1 MSDLE
6 KLVAF
11 KSWVDTILDKHT
23 KEFNFLL
30 KEATC
35 VNKLELTNFIN
46 KNEIIHFFKD
56 SGEVDRLVN
65 GITSQDIKTNA
76 NDYVRNV
83 VNNKI
88 KNNLDI
94 FNDFLL
100 KCELEDVNNSNKP
113 LRLPSSS
120 RSYDQVVKGDV
131 KIVEIKNNSE
141 YNYKITFHKIGKFL
155 QYQVWD
161 DKGTV
166 PVTSL
171 NGYTAQKSRDAQQY
185 IQNNP
190 DKVSTVNYELNND
203 RDVRFK
209 NAKEWIAWYNS
220 IPDFTPTTVMQIDYK
235 KYVFVI
241 KKAKINTNDKVVFYI
256 STKEIHLDTSKK
268 LKSLKKIPTD
278 KHIYKNVRF
287 DIDYGRRRQE
297 QSYGDYYCPNGYFI
311 ESMNGRVPYVC
322 QQDTVTCPSGQT
334 LIGSYSGGAII
345 CRGPYT
351 PYCNGKTLW
360 SYPDGYFGYPI
371 PTGCDELLDA
381 QWSYWA
387 NSGIVCSGNTCTT
400 SVVGGSTCTISGK
413 PPCNPY

>member
-23 KEFNFLL
+23 KLFNFLL

-56 SGEVDRLVN
+56 SGEVDKLVN

-76 NDYVRNV
+76 NEYVRSV

-100 KCELEDVNNSNKP
+100 KCESVDVNNSNKP

-166 PVTSL
+166 TVTSL
-171 NGYTAQKSRDAQQY
+171 NGYTTQNSIDAQQY
-185 IQNNP
+185 IRDNP

-287 DIDYGRRRQE
+287 DIDYGRQE
-297 QSYGDYYCPNGYFI
+297 QSYGDYYCPSGYFI
-311 ESMNGRVPYVC
+311 ESMTKRGGVPYLC
-322 QQDTVTCPSGQT
+322 EQVTPKCPSGTT
-334 LIGSYSGGAII
+334 LLGSYGMYLNCSGPFQVGCMRPI
-345 CRGPYT
+345 
-351 PYCNGKTLW
+351 W
-360 SYPDGYFGYPI
+360 SYENIDGFNVPFEQIGCNQLYPI
-371 PTGCDELLDA
+371 
-381 QWSYWA
+381 QSSYWS

-400 SVVGGSTCTISGK
+400 SVVGGSTCTISGN

>member
-11 KSWVDTILDKHT
+11 KNQV
-23 KEFNFLL
+23 
-30 KEATC
+30 
-35 VNKLELTNFIN
+35 
-46 KNEIIHFFKD
+46 
-56 SGEVDRLVN
+56 
-65 GITSQDIKTNA
+65 
-76 NDYVRNV
+76 
-83 VNNKI
+83 
-88 KNNLDI
+88 
-94 FNDFLL
+94 
-100 KCELEDVNNSNKP
+100 DVNTSNKP

-166 PVTSL
+166 TVTSL
-171 NGYTAQKSRDAQQY
+171 NGYTTQNSIDAQQY
-185 IQNNP
+185 IRDNP

-287 DIDYGRRRQE
+287 DIDYGN
-297 QSYGDYYCPNGYFI
+297 YIGDYYCPNGYVFFAI
-311 ESMNGRVPYVC
+311 QGNGTPDNPFRPYTCVPLPVCPPPYV
-322 QQDTVTCPSGQT
+322 VVPG
-334 LIGSYSGGAII
+334 Y
-345 CRGPYT
+345 PYT
-351 PYCNGKTLW
+351 TCVNTTTGYTFYPYVNPDT
-360 SYPDGYFGYPI
+360 YPVSWDTAGMI
-371 PTGCDELLDA
+371 
-381 QWSYWA
+381 
-387 NSGIVCSGNTCTT
+387 CSGNTCTT
-400 SVVGGSTCTISGK
+400 PSGSSTCTISGK